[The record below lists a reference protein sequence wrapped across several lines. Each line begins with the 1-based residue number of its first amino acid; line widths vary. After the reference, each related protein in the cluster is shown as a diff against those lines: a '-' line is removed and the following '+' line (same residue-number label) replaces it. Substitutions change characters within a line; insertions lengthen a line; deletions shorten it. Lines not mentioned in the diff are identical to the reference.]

1 MKKLKIL
8 LLVVLIGVTSYLGTF
23 SSTLNVDAANNEC
36 DENYTLK
43 TYINNLGYSI
53 SGNTVSY
60 TGAKGLLYSTS
71 FDSTINAADPDGNF
85 SFVVPDENLADRIE
99 VHFYLAQDDGV
110 CETNKE
116 IGSNTFY
123 IDSTGPNQLYNDALC
138 VNYRNKWSN
147 NDTMR
152 NAVPYC
158 FTETVSIQYSYNDVS
173 SWIRDAESL

>member
-110 CETNKE
+110 CETNKDTVLA
-116 IGSNTFY
+116 SVFR
-123 IDSTGPNQLYNDALC
+123 STCAGVGLI
-138 VNYRNKWSN
+138 
-147 NDTMR
+147 
-152 NAVPYC
+152 
-158 FTETVSIQYSYNDVS
+158 TVFK
-173 SWIRDAESL
+173 AESLDLGSSIRSRP